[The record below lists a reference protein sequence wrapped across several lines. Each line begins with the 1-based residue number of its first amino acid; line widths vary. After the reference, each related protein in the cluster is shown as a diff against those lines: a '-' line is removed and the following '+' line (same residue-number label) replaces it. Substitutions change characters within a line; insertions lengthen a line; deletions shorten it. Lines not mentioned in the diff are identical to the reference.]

1 MATWKIK
8 TPDTSLVFRLTE
20 EFKTSEI
27 IGRVLANRD
36 IESLESS
43 RSFFDPKLS
52 QLHDPFLMKNMNIAA
67 RMVTE
72 KVKSGGRI
80 FIFGDYDVD
89 GTTGSSA
96 LFLFLNS
103 LECDAKVYIPDRMK
117 EGYGLSREGIDVAK
131 DWGAD
136 LLISCDCGINATDEV
151 AYANDQNLEVIITD
165 HHMPDENLPEAKA
178 ILNPKQPDCSY
189 PFKGL
194 CGGAVVFKLIQAVS
208 QLLELDDDLV
218 HQYIDLITL
227 GTAADIVPLTDENRI
242 IVKHGLKSLSKTKR
256 PGLRAL
262 LEVSGLG
269 EKELTVGRLLFWAA
283 PRINAA
289 GRLGDANRAVQL
301 MTTENLPESLKLA
314 RELDEENRQRQ
325 DLQQSMVDE
334 AIMKVNAEVDL
345 EKEKAIVLWDD
356 NWHEGVIGI
365 VASKIKETYHRPA
378 VIISL
383 SNGTGKGSARSVKG
397 FDLYE
402 NLTECR
408 ELLDGYGGHPMPA
421 GLTLDQENLED
432 FRTRFSNLA
441 YETLADDDLVNSL
454 DIEGEM
460 DLNLI
465 DGRFMDFLEKLA
477 PFGPGNMTPKF
488 ITRHV
493 IPVGNPRLVGNG
505 DHLKFRAK
513 KGETSYD
520 AIGFNM
526 GNHYEKLIT
535 GKPIDI
541 AYVVEKNEWQ
551 GRTSIQLNIRDIK

>member
-43 RSFFDPKLS
+43 RSFFDPNLS
-52 QLHDPFLMKNMNIAA
+52 QLHDPFLMKDMDIAA
-67 RMVTE
+67 GMVAE
-72 KVKSGGRI
+72 KIKNGGRI

-96 LFLFLNS
+96 LFLFLTS
-103 LECDAKVYIPDRMK
+103 LECNAKVYIPDRMK

-131 DWGAD
+131 DWGTD

-383 SNGTGKGSARSVKG
+383 SKGTGKGSARSVKG

-408 ELLDGYGGHPMPA
+408 ELLDGYGGHPMAA
-421 GLTLDQENLED
+421 GLTLNRENLED

>member
-1 MATWKIK
+1 MTTWKIK

-43 RSFFDPKLS
+43 RSFFDPNLS
-52 QLHDPFLMKNMNIAA
+52 QLHDPFLMKDMDIAA
-67 RMVTE
+67 GMVAE

-89 GTTGSSA
+89 GTTGSST
-96 LFLFLNS
+96 LFLFLTS
-103 LECDAKVYIPDRMK
+103 LECDAKVYIPNRIK

-408 ELLDGYGGHPMPA
+408 ELLDGYGGHPMAA
-421 GLTLDQENLED
+421 GLTLNRENLED

>member
-52 QLHDPFLMKNMNIAA
+52 QLHDPFLMKDMDIAA
-67 RMVTE
+67 GMVAE

-96 LFLFLNS
+96 LFLFLTS
-103 LECDAKVYIPDRMK
+103 LECDAKVYIPDRIK

-151 AYANDQNLEVIITD
+151 TYANDQNLEVIITD
-165 HHMPDENLPEAKA
+165 HHMPDENLPEANA

-208 QLLELDDDLV
+208 LLLELDDDLV

-301 MTTENLPESLKLA
+301 MTTENLLESLKLA

-408 ELLDGYGGHPMPA
+408 ELLDGYGGHPMAA
-421 GLTLDQENLED
+421 GLTLDRKNLED

>member
-52 QLHDPFLMKNMNIAA
+52 QLHDPFLMKDMDIAA
-67 RMVTE
+67 GMVAE

-96 LFLFLNS
+96 LFLFLTS
-103 LECDAKVYIPDRMK
+103 LECNAKVYIPDRMK

-131 DWGAD
+131 NWGTD

-165 HHMPDENLPEAKA
+165 HHMPDENLPEANA

-208 QLLELDDDLV
+208 LLLELDDDLV

-383 SNGTGKGSARSVKG
+383 SKGTGKGSARSVKG

-408 ELLDGYGGHPMPA
+408 ELLDGYGGHPMAA
-421 GLTLDQENLED
+421 GLTLNRENLED

>member
-27 IGRVLANRD
+27 ISRVLANRD

-52 QLHDPFLMKNMNIAA
+52 QLHDPFLMKDMDIAA
-67 RMVTE
+67 GMVAE

-96 LFLFLNS
+96 LFLFLTS
-103 LECDAKVYIPDRMK
+103 LECDAKVYIPDRIK

-151 AYANDQNLEVIITD
+151 TYANDQNLEVIITD
-165 HHMPDENLPEAKA
+165 HHMPDENLPEANA

-208 QLLELDDDLV
+208 LLLELDDDLV

-301 MTTENLPESLKLA
+301 MTTENLLESLKLA

-408 ELLDGYGGHPMPA
+408 ELLDGYGGHPMAA
-421 GLTLDQENLED
+421 GLTLDRKNLED

>member
-8 TPDTSLVFRLTE
+8 TPDTSLVFRLAE

-43 RSFFDPKLS
+43 RSFFDPNLS
-52 QLHDPFLMKNMNIAA
+52 QLHDPFLMKDMDIAA
-67 RMVTE
+67 GMVAE

-96 LFLFLNS
+96 LFLFLTS

-165 HHMPDENLPEAKA
+165 HHMPDENLPEANA

-208 QLLELDDDLV
+208 LLLELDDDLV

-383 SNGTGKGSARSVKG
+383 SKGTGKGSARSVKG

-402 NLTECR
+402 NLAECR
-408 ELLDGYGGHPMPA
+408 ELLDGYGGHPMAA
-421 GLTLDQENLED
+421 GLTLNRENLED

>member
-8 TPDTSLVFRLTE
+8 TPDTSLVFRLAE

-52 QLHDPFLMKNMNIAA
+52 QLHDPFLMKDMDIAA
-67 RMVTE
+67 GMVAE

-96 LFLFLNS
+96 LFLFLTS

-165 HHMPDENLPEAKA
+165 HHMPDENLPEANA

-402 NLTECR
+402 NLAECR
-408 ELLDGYGGHPMPA
+408 ELLDGYGGHPMAA
-421 GLTLDQENLED
+421 GLTLNRENLED
-432 FRTRFSNLA
+432 FRTQFSNLA

-541 AYVVEKNEWQ
+541 ANVVEKNEWQ

>member
-8 TPDTSLVFRLTE
+8 TPDTSLVFRLAE

-43 RSFFDPKLS
+43 RSFFDPNLS
-52 QLHDPFLMKNMNIAA
+52 QLHDPFLMKDMDIAA
-67 RMVTE
+67 GMVAE

-96 LFLFLNS
+96 LFLFLTS
-103 LECDAKVYIPDRMK
+103 LECNAKVYIPDRMK

-165 HHMPDENLPEAKA
+165 HHMPDENLPEANA

-208 QLLELDDDLV
+208 LLLELDDDLV

-408 ELLDGYGGHPMPA
+408 ELLDGYGGHPMAA
-421 GLTLDQENLED
+421 GLTLNRENLED

>member
-52 QLHDPFLMKNMNIAA
+52 QLHDPFLMKDMDIAA
-67 RMVTE
+67 GMVAE

-96 LFLFLNS
+96 LFLFLTS

-165 HHMPDENLPEAKA
+165 HHMPDENLPEANA

-194 CGGAVVFKLIQAVS
+194 CGGGVVFKLIQAVS
-208 QLLELDDDLV
+208 LLLELDDDLV

-408 ELLDGYGGHPMPA
+408 ELLDGYGGHPMAA
-421 GLTLDQENLED
+421 GLTLNRENLED

>member
-8 TPDTSLVFRLTE
+8 TPDTSLVFRLAE

-43 RSFFDPKLS
+43 RSFFDPNLS
-52 QLHDPFLMKNMNIAA
+52 QLHDPFLMKDMDIAA
-67 RMVTE
+67 GMVAE

-89 GTTGSSA
+89 GTTGSST
-96 LFLFLNS
+96 LFLFLTS

-165 HHMPDENLPEAKA
+165 HHMPDENLPEANA

-208 QLLELDDDLV
+208 LLLELDDDLV

-383 SNGTGKGSARSVKG
+383 SKGTGKGSARSVKG

-408 ELLDGYGGHPMPA
+408 ELLDGYGGHPMAA
-421 GLTLDQENLED
+421 GLTLNRENLED

>member
-52 QLHDPFLMKNMNIAA
+52 QLHDPFLMKDMDIAA
-67 RMVTE
+67 GMVAE

-96 LFLFLNS
+96 LFLFLTS
-103 LECDAKVYIPDRMK
+103 LECDAKVYIPDRIK

-165 HHMPDENLPEAKA
+165 HHMADENLPEANA

-408 ELLDGYGGHPMPA
+408 ELLDGYGGHPMAA
-421 GLTLDQENLED
+421 GLTLDRKNLED

>member
-52 QLHDPFLMKNMNIAA
+52 QLHDPFLMKDMDIAA
-67 RMVTE
+67 GMVAE

-96 LFLFLNS
+96 LFLFLTS

-165 HHMPDENLPEAKA
+165 HHMPDENLPEANA

-208 QLLELDDDLV
+208 LLLELDDDLV

-408 ELLDGYGGHPMPA
+408 ELLDGYGGHPMAA
-421 GLTLDQENLED
+421 GLTLDRENLED

>member
-8 TPDTSLVFRLTE
+8 APDPSLVFHLVK

-27 IGRVLANRD
+27 IARVLANRD

-52 QLHDPFLMKNMNIAA
+52 QLHDPFLMKDMDIAA
-67 RMVTE
+67 GMVAE
-72 KVKSGGRI
+72 KIKSGGRI

-96 LFLFLNS
+96 LFLFLTS

-151 AYANDQNLEVIITD
+151 VYANDQNLEVIITD
-165 HHMPDENLPEAKA
+165 HHMPDENLPEANA

-194 CGGAVVFKLIQAVS
+194 CGGGVVFKLIQAVS
-208 QLLELDDDLV
+208 LLLELDDDLV

-383 SNGTGKGSARSVKG
+383 SKGTGKGSARSVKG

-408 ELLDGYGGHPMPA
+408 ELLDGYGGHPMAA
-421 GLTLDQENLED
+421 GLTLNRENLED

-441 YETLADDDLVNSL
+441 HETLADDDLVNSL

>member
-52 QLHDPFLMKNMNIAA
+52 QLHDPFLMKDMDIAA
-67 RMVTE
+67 GMVVE

-131 DWGAD
+131 DWGTD

-165 HHMPDENLPEAKA
+165 HHMPDENLPEANA

-194 CGGAVVFKLIQAVS
+194 CGGGVVFKLIQAVS
-208 QLLELDDDLV
+208 LLLELDDDLV

-227 GTAADIVPLTDENRI
+227 GTAADIVPLTNENRI

-334 AIMKVNAEVDL
+334 AIMKVNAEIDL

-408 ELLDGYGGHPMPA
+408 ELLDGYGGHPMAA
-421 GLTLDQENLED
+421 GLTLNRENLED

-551 GRTSIQLNIRDIK
+551 GRTSIQFNIRDIK

>member
-8 TPDTSLVFRLTE
+8 TPDTSLVFRLAE

-43 RSFFDPKLS
+43 RSFFDPNLS
-52 QLHDPFLMKNMNIAA
+52 QLHDPFLMKDMDIAA
-67 RMVTE
+67 GMVAE

-89 GTTGSSA
+89 GTTGSST
-96 LFLFLNS
+96 LFLFLTS

-117 EGYGLSREGIDVAK
+117 EGYGLSKDGIDGAK

-165 HHMPDENLPEAKA
+165 HHMPDENLPEANA

-208 QLLELDDDLV
+208 KLLELDDDLV

-383 SNGTGKGSARSVKG
+383 SKGTGKGSARSVKG

-408 ELLDGYGGHPMPA
+408 ELLDGYGGHPMAA
-421 GLTLDQENLED
+421 GLTLNRENLED

>member
-52 QLHDPFLMKNMNIAA
+52 QLHDPFLMKDMDIAA
-67 RMVTE
+67 GMVAE

-96 LFLFLNS
+96 LFLFLTS
-103 LECDAKVYIPDRMK
+103 LECGAKVYIPDRMK

-242 IVKHGLKSLSKTKR
+242 IVKHGLKSLSKTKS

-408 ELLDGYGGHPMPA
+408 ELLDGYGGHPMAA
-421 GLTLDQENLED
+421 GLTLNRENLED

>member
-8 TPDTSLVFRLTE
+8 TPDTSLVFRLTK

-52 QLHDPFLMKNMNIAA
+52 QLHDPFLMKDMDIAA
-67 RMVTE
+67 GMVAE

-96 LFLFLNS
+96 LFLFLTS

-165 HHMPDENLPEAKA
+165 HHMPDENLPEANA

-334 AIMKVNAEVDL
+334 AIVKVNAEVDL
-345 EKEKAIVLWDD
+345 KKEKAIVLWDD
-356 NWHEGVIGI
+356 NWHEGIIGI

-408 ELLDGYGGHPMPA
+408 ELLDGYGGHPMAA
-421 GLTLDQENLED
+421 GLTLNRENLED

>member
-8 TPDTSLVFRLTE
+8 TPDTSLVFRLAE

-96 LFLFLNS
+96 LFLFLTS

-408 ELLDGYGGHPMPA
+408 ELLDGYGGHPMAA
-421 GLTLDQENLED
+421 GLTLDRENLED

-441 YETLADDDLVNSL
+441 YETLVDDDLVNSL

-465 DGRFMDFLEKLA
+465 DSRFMDFLEKLA

>member
-1 MATWKIK
+1 MTTWKIK

-178 ILNPKQPDCSY
+178 ILNPKQPGCSY

-208 QLLELDDDLV
+208 KLLELDNDLV

-334 AIMKVNAEVDL
+334 AIMKVNAEIDL

-408 ELLDGYGGHPMPA
+408 ELLDGYGGHPMAA
-421 GLTLDQENLED
+421 GLTLDRENLED

-465 DGRFMDFLEKLA
+465 DSRFMDFLEKLA

-551 GRTSIQLNIRDIK
+551 GRTSIQLNIMDIK

>member
-52 QLHDPFLMKNMNIAA
+52 QLHDPFLMKDMDIAA
-67 RMVTE
+67 GMVAE

-96 LFLFLNS
+96 LFLFLTS

-165 HHMPDENLPEAKA
+165 HHMPDENLPEANA

-208 QLLELDDDLV
+208 KLLELDDDLV

-408 ELLDGYGGHPMPA
+408 ELLDGYGGHPMAA
-421 GLTLDQENLED
+421 GLTLNRENLED

>member
-52 QLHDPFLMKNMNIAA
+52 QLHDPFLMKDMDIAA
-67 RMVTE
+67 GMVAE

-96 LFLFLNS
+96 LFLFLTS

-165 HHMPDENLPEAKA
+165 HHMPDENLPEANA

-408 ELLDGYGGHPMPA
+408 ELLDGYGGHPMAA
-421 GLTLDQENLED
+421 GLTLNRENLED

>member
-27 IGRVLANRD
+27 IGRVLANRN

-52 QLHDPFLMKNMNIAA
+52 QLHDPFLMKDMDIAA
-67 RMVTE
+67 GMVAE

-96 LFLFLNS
+96 LFLFLTS

-178 ILNPKQPDCSY
+178 ILNPKQPGCSY

-208 QLLELDDDLV
+208 KLLELDDDLV

-356 NWHEGVIGI
+356 NWHEGIIGI

-408 ELLDGYGGHPMPA
+408 ELLDGYGGHPMAA
-421 GLTLDQENLED
+421 GLTLNRENLED

-535 GKPIDI
+535 GKPINI

>member
-208 QLLELDDDLV
+208 KLLDLDDDLV

-408 ELLDGYGGHPMPA
+408 ELLDGYGGHPMAA
-421 GLTLDQENLED
+421 GLTLDRENLED

-465 DGRFMDFLEKLA
+465 DSRFMDFLEKLA

-551 GRTSIQLNIRDIK
+551 GRTSIQLNIMDIK

>member
-36 IESLESS
+36 IESLASS
-43 RSFFDPKLS
+43 RSFFDPNLS
-52 QLHDPFLMKNMNIAA
+52 QLHDPFLMKNMDIAA
-67 RMVTE
+67 GMVAE
-72 KVKSGGRI
+72 KVKSGDRI

-96 LFLFLNS
+96 LFLFLTS

-165 HHMPDENLPEAKA
+165 HHMPDENLPEANA
-178 ILNPKQPDCSY
+178 ILNPKQPNCSY

-325 DLQQSMVDE
+325 DLQQSKVDE

-345 EKEKAIVLWDD
+345 KKEKAIVLWDD

-408 ELLDGYGGHPMPA
+408 ELLDGYGGHPMAA
-421 GLTLDQENLED
+421 GLTLNRENLED

-551 GRTSIQLNIRDIK
+551 GRTSIQLNIMDIK

>member
-8 TPDTSLVFRLTE
+8 TPDTSHVFRLTE

-52 QLHDPFLMKNMNIAA
+52 QLHDPFLMKDMDIAA
-67 RMVTE
+67 GMVAE

-96 LFLFLNS
+96 LFLFLTS
-103 LECDAKVYIPDRMK
+103 LECDAKVYIPDRIK

-165 HHMPDENLPEAKA
+165 HHMPDENLPEANA

-408 ELLDGYGGHPMPA
+408 ELLDGYGGHPMAA
-421 GLTLDQENLED
+421 GLTLDRKNLED

-441 YETLADDDLVNSL
+441 YETLSDDDLVNSL

>member
-8 TPDTSLVFRLTE
+8 TPDTSLVFRLAE

-36 IESLESS
+36 IESLASS
-43 RSFFDPKLS
+43 RSFFDPNLS
-52 QLHDPFLMKNMNIAA
+52 QLHDPFLMKDMDIAA
-67 RMVTE
+67 GMVAE

-178 ILNPKQPDCSY
+178 ILNPKQPGCSY

-208 QLLELDDDLV
+208 KLLELDNDLV

-334 AIMKVNAEVDL
+334 AIMKVNAEIDL

-408 ELLDGYGGHPMPA
+408 ELLDGYGGHPMAA
-421 GLTLDQENLED
+421 GLTLDRENLED

-465 DGRFMDFLEKLA
+465 DSRFMDFLEKLA

>member
-52 QLHDPFLMKNMNIAA
+52 QLHDPFLMKDMDIAA
-67 RMVTE
+67 GMVAE

-96 LFLFLNS
+96 LFLFLTS

-165 HHMPDENLPEAKA
+165 HHMPDENLPEANA

-208 QLLELDDDLV
+208 KLLELDDDLV

-408 ELLDGYGGHPMPA
+408 ELLDGYGGHPMAA
-421 GLTLDQENLED
+421 GLTLDRENLED

-465 DGRFMDFLEKLA
+465 DSRFMDFLEKLA

>member
-8 TPDTSLVFRLTE
+8 TPDTSLVFRLAE

-43 RSFFDPKLS
+43 RSFFDPNLS
-52 QLHDPFLMKNMNIAA
+52 QLHDPFLMKDMDIAA
-67 RMVTE
+67 GMVAE

-96 LFLFLNS
+96 LFLFLTS

-165 HHMPDENLPEAKA
+165 HHMPDENLPEANA
-178 ILNPKQPDCSY
+178 ILNPKQPNCSY

-194 CGGAVVFKLIQAVS
+194 CGGGVVFKLIQAVS

-402 NLTECR
+402 NLAECR
-408 ELLDGYGGHPMPA
+408 ELLDGYGGHPMAA
-421 GLTLDQENLED
+421 GLTLNRENLED
-432 FRTRFSNLA
+432 FRTQFSNLA

>member
-96 LFLFLNS
+96 FFLFLNS

-208 QLLELDDDLV
+208 KLLDLDDDLV

-269 EKELTVGRLLFWAA
+269 EKELTVGRLLLWAA
-283 PRINAA
+283 PRIYAA

-408 ELLDGYGGHPMPA
+408 ELLDGYGGHPMAA
-421 GLTLDQENLED
+421 GLTLDRENLED

-465 DGRFMDFLEKLA
+465 DSRFMDFLEKLA

-488 ITRHV
+488 ITKHV
-493 IPVGNPRLVGNG
+493 IPIGNPRLVGNG

-551 GRTSIQLNIRDIK
+551 GRTSIQLNIMDIK

>member
-52 QLHDPFLMKNMNIAA
+52 QLHDPFLMKDMDIAA
-67 RMVTE
+67 GMVAE

-96 LFLFLNS
+96 LFLFLTS
-103 LECDAKVYIPDRMK
+103 LECDAKVYIPDRMT

-151 AYANDQNLEVIITD
+151 AYANNQNLEVIITD
-165 HHMPDENLPEAKA
+165 HHMPDENLPEPNA

-383 SNGTGKGSARSVKG
+383 SKGTGKGSARSVKG

-408 ELLDGYGGHPMPA
+408 ELLDGYGGHPMAA
-421 GLTLDQENLED
+421 GLTLNRENLEH

-441 YETLADDDLVNSL
+441 HETLADDDLVNSL

-488 ITRHV
+488 ITKHV

-513 KGETSYD
+513 KGETSFD

>member
-52 QLHDPFLMKNMNIAA
+52 QLHDPFLMKNMDIAA
-67 RMVTE
+67 GIVAE

-96 LFLFLNS
+96 LFLFLTS
-103 LECDAKVYIPDRMK
+103 LECDAKVYIPDRIK

-165 HHMPDENLPEAKA
+165 HHMADENLPEANA

-408 ELLDGYGGHPMPA
+408 ELLDGYGGHPMAA
-421 GLTLDQENLED
+421 GLTLDRKNLED

>member
-52 QLHDPFLMKNMNIAA
+52 QLHDPFLMKDMDIAA
-67 RMVTE
+67 GMVAE

-96 LFLFLNS
+96 LFLFLTS

-165 HHMPDENLPEAKA
+165 HHMPDENLPEANA
-178 ILNPKQPDCSY
+178 ILNPKQPNCSY

-408 ELLDGYGGHPMPA
+408 ELLDGYGGHPMAA
-421 GLTLDQENLED
+421 GLTLNRENLED

>member
-8 TPDTSLVFRLTE
+8 TPDTSHVFRLTE

-52 QLHDPFLMKNMNIAA
+52 QLHDPFLMKDMDIAA
-67 RMVTE
+67 GMVAE

-96 LFLFLNS
+96 LFLFLTS
-103 LECDAKVYIPDRMK
+103 LECDAKVYIPDRIK

-165 HHMPDENLPEAKA
+165 HHMADENLPEANA

-408 ELLDGYGGHPMPA
+408 ELLDGYGGPPMAA
-421 GLTLDQENLED
+421 GLTLDRENLED

>member
-1 MATWKIK
+1 MTTWKIK

-194 CGGAVVFKLIQAVS
+194 CGGGVVFKLIQAVS
-208 QLLELDDDLV
+208 LLLELDDDLV

-408 ELLDGYGGHPMPA
+408 ELLDGYGGHPMAA
-421 GLTLDQENLED
+421 GLTLDRENLED

-465 DGRFMDFLEKLA
+465 DSRFMDFLEKLA

>member
-52 QLHDPFLMKNMNIAA
+52 QLHDPFLMKDMDIAA
-67 RMVTE
+67 GMVAE

-96 LFLFLNS
+96 LFLFLTS
-103 LECDAKVYIPDRMK
+103 LECDAKVYIPDRIK

-165 HHMPDENLPEAKA
+165 HHMADENLPEANA
-178 ILNPKQPDCSY
+178 ILNPNQPDCSY

-408 ELLDGYGGHPMPA
+408 ELLDGYGGHPMAA
-421 GLTLDQENLED
+421 GLTLDRKNLED

>member
-8 TPDTSLVFRLTE
+8 TPDTSLVFRLAE

-43 RSFFDPKLS
+43 RSFFDPNLS
-52 QLHDPFLMKNMNIAA
+52 QLHDPFLMKDMDIAA
-67 RMVTE
+67 GMVAE

-96 LFLFLNS
+96 LFLFLTS
-103 LECDAKVYIPDRMK
+103 LECDAKVYIPDRIK

-165 HHMPDENLPEAKA
+165 HHMPDENLPEANA

-208 QLLELDDDLV
+208 LLLELDDDLV

-408 ELLDGYGGHPMPA
+408 ELLDGYGGHPMAA
-421 GLTLDQENLED
+421 GLTLNRENLED

>member
-8 TPDTSLVFRLTE
+8 TPDTSHVFRLTE

-27 IGRVLANRD
+27 IGRVLANRN

-43 RSFFDPKLS
+43 RPFFDPKLS
-52 QLHDPFLMKNMNIAA
+52 QLHDPFFMKDMDIAA
-67 RMVTE
+67 GMVAE
-72 KVKSGGRI
+72 KVKNGGRI
-80 FIFGDYDVD
+80 LIFGDYDVD

-96 LFLFLNS
+96 LFLFLTS
-103 LECDAKVYIPDRMK
+103 LECDSKVYIPDRMK
-117 EGYGLSREGIDVAK
+117 EGYGLSIEGINVAK

-136 LLISCDCGINATDEV
+136 LIISCDCGINATDEV

-165 HHMPDENLPEAKA
+165 HHMPDENLPEANA

-194 CGGAVVFKLIQAVS
+194 CGGGVVFKLIQAVS

-269 EKELTVGRLLFWAA
+269 EKELTVGRLLFWVA

-325 DLQQSMVDE
+325 NLQQSMVDE
-334 AIMKVNAEVDL
+334 AIMKVNTEIDL

-408 ELLDGYGGHPMPA
+408 ELLDGYGGHPMAA
-421 GLTLDQENLED
+421 GLTLDRENLKD

-441 YETLADDDLVNSL
+441 YETLADDDMVNSL